1 VTEPA
6 PSAANR
12 DPTRFLTTFAAQ
24 LERERRSFLWRNV
37 LFGAANLAGA
47 GLVGAVG
54 GRGALAWG
62 PAGIVFL
69 VDLFHA
75 LGTDWD
81 ERWKV
86 VWRREL
92 PRLEGRFG
100 GYGLLTEAVRRPGRG
115 RGHRWL
121 KWTTWTLTAAWLVA
135 LILTIRASG
144 FDPGAL
150 GRLLDRIAF

>member
-6 PSAANR
+6 PPAANR

-24 LERERRSFLWRNV
+24 LERERRSFLRLNAVFGVSNV
-37 LFGAANLAGA
+37 
-47 GLVGAVG
+47 VGAVLVGVAG
-54 GRGALAWG
+54 GSGALAWG
-62 PAGIVFL
+62 PAGAVFL

-81 ERWKV
+81 ERWKA

-100 GYGLLTEAVRRPGRG
+100 GYGVLTEAVRRPGRG
-115 RGHRWL
+115 RGRRSL
-121 KWTTWTLTAAWLVA
+121 KWTTWALTFAWLVA

-144 FDPGAL
+144 FDPAAL
-150 GRLLDRIAF
+150 GRALDRIVS